1 MLLAHSDYRDVDGC
15 VRVDLPFV
23 VLIVV
28 VVVVVVVVAVVV
40 DIEGYIPRPSSEDR
54 YRKEAYWR
62 PAITNVRNRPT
73 SPNIDCAGDIEAP

>member
-40 DIEGYIPRPSSEDR
+40 DIEG
-54 YRKEAYWR
+54 
-62 PAITNVRNRPT
+62 
-73 SPNIDCAGDIEAP
+73 